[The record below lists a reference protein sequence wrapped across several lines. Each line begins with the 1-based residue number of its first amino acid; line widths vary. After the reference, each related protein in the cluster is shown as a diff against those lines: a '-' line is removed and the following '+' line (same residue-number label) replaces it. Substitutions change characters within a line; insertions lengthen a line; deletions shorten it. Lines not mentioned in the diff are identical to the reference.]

1 MSYTKLKAFITYVV
15 NANPEIVALCREYE
29 KPAMDLLVGKKP
41 TLNLTQGDVVRT
53 LDNISREVNARD
65 STNKSWQHVDMKIET
80 DKIGMI

>member
-1 MSYTKLKAFITYVV
+1 
-15 NANPEIVALCREYE
+15 
-29 KPAMDLLVGKKP
+29 MDLLVGKKP